1 MALIPD
7 GIKKIDRDDG
17 LLTFLN
23 ITPEAQTKE
32 FAILGVGIPDY
43 GISYNA
49 TVDSEKWIIE
59 KNARPIHR
67 SNEKQGSITQTAY
80 KNDPVFEF
88 IAEGRDKLNYKTE
101 ILDVDLWD
109 GTESNGVITAPAK
122 LSDGIV
128 VITQW
133 MAEDAEVQYDLHYAG
148 DAVDGNATV
157 NLTTGEVT
165 FTPSTS
171 L

>member
-7 GIKKIDRDDG
+7 GIKKIDRDEG

-23 ITPEAQTKE
+23 ITPDAGTKD
-32 FAILGVGIPDY
+32 FAILGVGITDY

-49 TVDSEKWIIE
+49 TVDTEKWIIE

-67 SNEKQGSITQTAY
+67 SNEKQGSVTQTAY
-80 KNDPVFEF
+80 KDDPCFEF
-88 IAEGRDKLNYKTE
+88 IADGRDKLNYKTE

-109 GTESNGVITAPAK
+109 GTESGGVITAPAK
-122 LSDGIV
+122 LSAGIV
-128 VITQW
+128 VITQY
-133 MAEDAEVQYDLHYAG
+133 MGEDAEIQYDLHYAG
-148 DAVDGNATV
+148 DAVEGSSTV

-165 FTPSTS
+165 FTPTAS